1 MNEGLT
7 LLIVF
12 GVLILIIL
20 LMWSVI
26 CIYDKILDYRVS
38 KIEKKY
44 PELVLDMKAHDH
56 IVDLECRYWNENIA
70 PLRRKIDNLVA
81 DNYLQSSYKEK
92 QLKKLRCQ
100 LSRLMKSYEDY
111 RVADRKTRKDVQA
124 KVDEIYKTDKR
135 IKLIWTPSCLKENNK

>member
-1 MNEGLT
+1 MDEGLI

-20 LMWSVI
+20 LMWLII
-26 CIYDKILDYRVS
+26 CICDKIMDYRVS

-44 PELVLDMKAHDH
+44 PELVLDMKVNNH

-92 QLKKLRCQ
+92 QLKELRCRLCQ
-100 LSRLMKSYEDY
+100 LMETYKDY
-111 RVADRKTRKDVQA
+111 QAADKKTRKDVQA

-135 IKLIWTPSCLKENNK
+135 IKIIWTPSCLKENNK